1 MPFQFSKG
9 LKFDL
14 KLFQVSV
21 ISLVAFLTRVY
32 ISWFF
37 DSKQIILFL
46 IIFLMGFIFKH
57 SSLSHKWELCLMINC
72 LNNSGTTQN
81 RASKV
86 G

>member
-21 ISLVAFLTRVY
+21 INLVAFLTRVY

-46 IIFLMGFIFKH
+46 IIFLMGLV
-57 SSLSHKWELCLMINC
+57 LSTL
-72 LNNSGTTQN
+72 
-81 RASKV
+81 A
-86 G
+86 

>member
-21 ISLVAFLTRVY
+21 INLVAFLTRVY

-46 IIFLMGFIFKH
+46 IIFLNGFYF
-57 SSLSHKWELCLMINC
+57 
-72 LNNSGTTQN
+72 
-81 RASKV
+81 
-86 G
+86 